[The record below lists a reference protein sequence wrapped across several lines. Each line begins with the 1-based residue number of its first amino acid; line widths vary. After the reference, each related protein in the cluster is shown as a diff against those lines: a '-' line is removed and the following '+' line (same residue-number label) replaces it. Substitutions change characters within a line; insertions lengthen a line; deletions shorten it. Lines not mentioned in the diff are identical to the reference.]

1 MESYMTDFFL
11 FAHRGAKGYEP
22 ENTLAAFATALEL
35 GAKWI
40 ELDVYVV
47 ANELIVFHDDR
58 LERTTNGSGYVAES
72 SLEYLR
78 SLDAGKGQRIPF
90 LTEVFD
96 LVEGKAGIN
105 IELKGPGT
113 GPLVAQQLS
122 RLLATPQW
130 HSDHFIVSSYDHA
143 ALLEFSAKMPQVRVG
158 VLTST
163 IPPGYAKF
171 AEAVHAWS
179 IHASLE
185 SVNGEFIDDAHR
197 RGKKLFV
204 YTVNHPEDYDRVRE
218 LGVDGVFSDY
228 PDRFIDRHELE
239 TT

>member
-1 MESYMTDFFL
+1 M
-11 FAHRGAKGYEP
+11 GAR
-22 ENTLAAFATALEL
+22 
-35 GAKWI
+35 WI
-40 ELDVYVV
+40 ELDVYV
-47 ANELIVFHDDR
+47 AENELIVFHDDR
-58 LERTTNGSGYVAES
+58 LERTTNGSGEVIES

-96 LVEGKAGIN
+96 LVDGKAGIN

-113 GPLVAQQLS
+113 APHVALLLS
-122 RLLATPQW
+122 RLLMTTQW
-130 HSDHFIVSSYDHA
+130 NSDNFIVSSYDHA
-143 ALLEFSAKMPQVRVG
+143 ELLEFSEKMPQVRTG

-171 AEAVHAWS
+171 AESLQAWS
-179 IHASLE
+179 VHASLGC
-185 SVNGEFIDDAHR
+185 VNHEFIHDAHR

-204 YTVNHPEDYDRVRE
+204 YTVNHPEDYRRLRE
-218 LGVDGVFSDY
+218 LGVDGVFTDF
-228 PDRFIDRHELE
+228 PDRFIDSHELE